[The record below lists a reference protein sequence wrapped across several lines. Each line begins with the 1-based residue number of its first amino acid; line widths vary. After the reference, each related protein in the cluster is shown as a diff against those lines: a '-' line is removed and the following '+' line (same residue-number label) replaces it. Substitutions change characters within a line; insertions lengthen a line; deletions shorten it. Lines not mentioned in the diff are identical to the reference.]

1 MGRELDNIDLTE
13 AQRKTIVALL
23 RRYLPNTEAWAY
35 GSRVK
40 FTSNPKSDLDIVVF
54 AKPQQFLQVSDLR
67 DAFEESDLPFRVD
80 LFVWDE
86 VPEEFHK
93 NIAAERV
100 VLVEASKSPK
110 VDQWRYLPFA
120 EAVEINPKVKLEK
133 GEIYP
138 FVDMKA
144 VEPAW
149 RSVTE
154 SERRAFTSGGA
165 KFEPFDTLLARI
177 TPCLENGKIA
187 RYVSLN
193 GTYGPAFGSTEFIVI
208 RGRDGVTDNNYAY
221 YLTKWQEFRQFAISQ
236 MTGSSGR
243 QRVSV
248 ESLAGFNVPVPDI
261 KEQRAIAHIL
271 GSLDDKIELNRR
283 MNETLEAMAQALFKS
298 WFIDFDPVID
308 NAIAAGKPIPEELE
322 ARAAIRESL
331 GDARK
336 PLPNDISA
344 LFPDE
349 FEFTKEMGW
358 IPKGWEVVDLSEIAS
373 ITSGKRPKERYDVP
387 TANACV
393 PLFGGGGIMGYVDEP
408 LLLQPAILTGR
419 VGTLG
424 LLFRITE
431 PCWPSD
437 NTLIIRTHNAYD
449 FDFVRFQLEQVDFA
463 SLNRGS
469 TQPLLAQRDLATR
482 RLGIPSDALRTAF
495 ADLVCGWFDLNK
507 CGIEESILLSL
518 MRDALLPRLLS
529 GELRIPDAQE
539 IVEASA

>member
-507 CGIEESILLSL
+507 CGIEESILLSR